1 MILRSLELKHFGKF
15 GERSFDFRRGF
26 NLVVGPN
33 ESGKS
38 TLMEAIPAVIFGLR
52 NKDRYRPWGRQGGF
66 EAALSLETGATTV
79 RIERELLSD
88 RVQLEERDDLHQM
101 LYQFDGKVSPQGRS
115 SERAEYCDQ
124 LSRLLAVADEDLFRA
139 SLFFG
144 QGDLEMA
151 DRKGL
156 ATRLKALLTGFGEVD
171 YDRVLKALSDD
182 YFNITRHNPW
192 GKDKTRPRQL
202 DELRERMQVL
212 EQRWFAAEQGLKE
225 LASLGGQL
233 AELAEALEQNRRDA
247 AAGEDYLLWVRKQ
260 WQLEEKEGSLRKDY
274 SRVDRESGKVDELEG
289 RRSELEN
296 ELNRTG
302 LPREM
307 PESLPPLLAEGDSL
321 RRELVELQAKAAALR
336 EQMKQQANPS
346 PRQPILATLGAILA
360 AAAAGFW
367 LGGFYAVF
375 LWGFAG
381 LLVLGSWGLHLR
393 RCLTKGGL
401 RRGLQEQLQAVE
413 RRQDEARERRT
424 DLNNRLEARGLASSP
439 VELVRMQKNLER
451 HGQLLAQLKEVE
463 SALRVLEKPEQLSEE
478 KAQLTRELAVVG
490 ERMEQD
496 KPLRREPIL
505 RPEELPGAEQ
515 QIRQLRET
523 IRQQEQQLLE
533 LSRREAA
540 LQGELSNLQQIEEE
554 GEGLKEREMA
564 LRRRRDALA
573 AGYQLLSE
581 AVEDFRRTYL
591 ERFAAEI
598 GRYLGLLTAG
608 RYQEVRLA
616 DDFSLSLPGKNREW
630 RAVQCFSRGTND
642 AVYFAVR
649 LALTRQLAGGQAL
662 PLLLDD
668 PLVNLDQQRLAE
680 ALLILE
686 RLSSEHQI
694 IFFSHDQRLLKRAT
708 RDRWNVVTLAEQG
721 NAAASAV
728 REEKTDDRQLS
739 FL

>member
-15 GERSFDFRRGF
+15 GDRNFEFRRGF

-38 TLMEAIPAVIFGLR
+38 TMMEAIPAVIFGLR
-52 NKDRYRPWGRQGGF
+52 NKDRFRPWGREGSS
-66 EAALSLETGATTV
+66 EAALSLEIGAVTV
-79 RIERELLSD
+79 RIERDILSD
-88 RVQLEERDDLHQM
+88 RVQLLERDDLHQV
-101 LYQFDGKVSPQGRS
+101 LYQFEGKASPQGRS
-115 SERAEYCDQ
+115 SERAEYGDQ

-139 SLFFG
+139 SLFFA
-144 QGDLEMA
+144 QGDLEIT
-151 DRKGL
+151 DRNGL
-156 ATRLKALLTGFGEVD
+156 AGRLKALLTGFGEVD
-171 YDRVLKALSDD
+171 YDRVLNALSSD

-202 DELRERMQVL
+202 DEIQERIQIL

-225 LASLGGQL
+225 LASLGRQL
-233 AELAEALEQNRRDA
+233 AELSEALEQNRRDA
-247 AAGEDYLLWVRKQ
+247 ASGEEYLLWVRKQ
-260 WQLEEKEGSLRKDY
+260 WQLEEKEGSLRKDFG
-274 SRVDRESGKVDELEG
+274 RVDRESGKVEELE
-289 RRSELEN
+289 RRRGELEK
-296 ELNRTG
+296 ELSRTG
-302 LPREM
+302 LPRDL
-307 PESLPPLLAEGDSL
+307 PEGLSPLLAEGESL
-321 RRELVELQAKAAALR
+321 RLEVVALQSEAAGLR
-336 EQMKQQANPS
+336 EDVKRQANPS
-346 PRQPILATLGAILA
+346 RKQPILVSLGALLA
-360 AAAAGFW
+360 ATAGFW
-367 LGGFYAVF
+367 PGGLYALF
-375 LWGFAG
+375 LWGIAG
-381 LLVLGSWGLHLR
+381 LLVFGSWGLHLR
-393 RCLTKGGL
+393 RCLIKGGL
-401 RRGLQEQLQAVE
+401 RRGLQERLQAVE
-413 RRQDEARERRT
+413 RRQDEVRERRAG
-424 DLNNRLEARGLASSP
+424 LNERLEARGLASSP

-463 SALRVLEKPEQLSEE
+463 SALRVLDKPEQLNEE

-496 KPLRREPIL
+496 RPLRRESML
-505 RPEELPGAEQ
+505 RPEDLPGAEE

-523 IRQQEQQLLE
+523 ICQQEQQLLD

-540 LQGELSNLQQIEEE
+540 LQGELCNLQQIEEE
-554 GEGLKEREMA
+554 GEGLKERETA

-616 DDFSLSLPGKNREW
+616 DDFSLSLPGINREW
-630 RAVQCFSRGTND
+630 RAVHCFSRGTND
-642 AVYFAVR
+642 AVYFAAR

-668 PLVNLDQQRLAE
+668 PLVNLDQQRLNE

-686 RLSSEHQI
+686 RLAGEHQI

-708 RDRWNVVTLAEQG
+708 RDRWNVVTLAEQD

-728 REEKTDDRQLS
+728 REEQSDDRQMS